1 MARPARFA
9 ASTLL
14 AIGLGALVT
23 ACGSGPVVNSATL
36 EHSIRSTLDR
46 DPLTTV
52 RSVSCPANVASVA
65 GRRFT
70 CAVVS
75 PTGARGVV
83 TVTVRDAQRHVRW
96 SLTQPPAPGSGV
108 LARTIGSDFAAHDST
123 DTVAST
129 SCPAAITLL
138 HGATTV
144 CTIALTSGERV
155 SATVTRDAGGGISWT
170 YAASK

>member
-9 ASTLL
+9 ASALL
-14 AIGLGALVT
+14 AVGLGALVV
-23 ACGSGPVVNSATL
+23 ACGGGPVVNAATL
-36 EHSIRSTLDR
+36 EHSIRTTLDQ

-52 RSVSCPANVASVA
+52 GSVSCPANVASVA
-65 GRRFT
+65 GKRFT

-75 PTGARGVV
+75 PTGARGIV

-96 SLTQPPAPGSGV
+96 SLTQPPAPDSDV

-123 DTVAST
+123 DKVAST
-129 SCPAAITLL
+129 SCPATITLL

-144 CTIALTSGERV
+144 CTIELTSGQQV
-155 SATVTRDAGGGISWT
+155 SATVTRNAGGGISWT
-170 YAASK
+170 YAVSK